1 MYKSLNEIAQITM
14 GQSPKSSAYNQDGN
28 GLPFLQGRTTFGR
41 IYPSFDTWTTE
52 WNKECDADDI
62 LFTVRAPVGDVNIA
76 QTQIALGRGVA
87 GIRAKNVLSKYLYYL
102 LYANKSTF
110 IASSSG
116 TIYDSIN
123 KDQLDN
129 VKLKVHNDEEQ
140 RHIVDTIGS
149 VDNLIEKYEEIIHKN
164 NKIFNYL
171 YDKNTQ
177 TKEVILQDIAEIKY
191 GKGLT
196 ASDLSF
202 NYKYKVYGGN
212 GIIGTLPTYEHE
224 NNKIAISCRGAASG
238 NILLTEECSTIS
250 SNSLYLNLYDETHF
264 ADIYYYLLKA
274 NLTSLTTGSA
284 QPQITIENIKD
295 LKMKIS
301 TNELLNKNAIQIL
314 KNIFKYNSKIDKL
327 KETKELLLKKYFG

>member
-1 MYKSLNEIAQITM
+1 MYKSLNEIAYITM

-41 IYPSFDTWTTE
+41 MYPSFDTWTTE
-52 WNKECDADDI
+52 WNKECDVDDI

-140 RHIVDTIGS
+140 RHIVDIRR
-149 VDNLIEKYEEIIHKN
+149 NCY
-164 NKIFNYL
+164 
-171 YDKNTQ
+171 
-177 TKEVILQDIAEIKY
+177 A
-191 GKGLT
+191 
-196 ASDLSF
+196 
-202 NYKYKVYGGN
+202 
-212 GIIGTLPTYEHE
+212 
-224 NNKIAISCRGAASG
+224 C
-238 NILLTEECSTIS
+238 
-250 SNSLYLNLYDETHF
+250 
-264 ADIYYYLLKA
+264 
-274 NLTSLTTGSA
+274 
-284 QPQITIENIKD
+284 
-295 LKMKIS
+295 
-301 TNELLNKNAIQIL
+301 
-314 KNIFKYNSKIDKL
+314 
-327 KETKELLLKKYFG
+327 

>member
-41 IYPSFDTWTTE
+41 MYPSFDTWTTE

-76 QTQIALGRGVA
+76 QTKIALGRGVA
-87 GIRAKNVLSKYLYYL
+87 GIRAKNVLPKYLYYL

-140 RHIVDTIGS
+140 RHIVDTI
-149 VDNLIEKYEEIIHKN
+149 L
-164 NKIFNYL
+164 FC
-171 YDKNTQ
+171 
-177 TKEVILQDIAEIKY
+177 
-191 GKGLT
+191 
-196 ASDLSF
+196 F
-202 NYKYKVYGGN
+202 
-212 GIIGTLPTYEHE
+212 
-224 NNKIAISCRGAASG
+224 
-238 NILLTEECSTIS
+238 
-250 SNSLYLNLYDETHF
+250 
-264 ADIYYYLLKA
+264 
-274 NLTSLTTGSA
+274 
-284 QPQITIENIKD
+284 
-295 LKMKIS
+295 
-301 TNELLNKNAIQIL
+301 
-314 KNIFKYNSKIDKL
+314 
-327 KETKELLLKKYFG
+327 

>member
-1 MYKSLNEIAQITM
+1 MIK
-14 GQSPKSSAYNQDGN
+14 
-28 GLPFLQGRTTFGR
+28 
-41 IYPSFDTWTTE
+41 
-52 WNKECDADDI
+52 
-62 LFTVRAPVGDVNIA
+62 
-76 QTQIALGRGVA
+76 
-87 GIRAKNVLSKYLYYL
+87 
-102 LYANKSTF
+102 
-110 IASSSG
+110 
-116 TIYDSIN
+116 
-123 KDQLDN
+123 
-129 VKLKVHNDEEQ
+129 
-140 RHIVDTIGS
+140 
-149 VDNLIEKYEEIIHKN
+149 
-164 NKIFNYL
+164 
-171 YDKNTQ
+171 
-177 TKEVILQDIAEIKY
+177 TKEVILQNIAEIKY

-212 GIIGTLPTYEHE
+212 GIIGTLPTYEHK

-264 ADIYYYLLKA
+264 ADIYYYLLKV

-301 TNELLNKNAIQIL
+301 TDEILNKNAMRIL